1 MSIQARDQLVNG
13 HETVFQRNSQRI
25 DLLNPSLTQTQLI
38 ALLLELTAKGHIL
51 LFTAV
56 RSDHHDD
63 SGLGRP
69 PAFIGTHAHGW
80 AADCWLLNSTAPTD
94 FVDADDARFQR
105 FLADAAASP
114 WLHQIGLAG
123 SADIAANRAA
133 AGSTVFSDDGADH
146 VHLGAQ

>member
-1 MSIQARDQLVNG
+1 MSIQARDALVNG
-13 HETVFQRNSQRI
+13 PNTKFQHNSQRI
-25 DLLNPSLTQTQLI
+25 DLLNPNLTQTDLI
-38 ALLLELTAKGHIL
+38 ALLTELAGKGHII

-69 PAFIGTHAHGW
+69 PGFIGTHAHGW
-80 AADCWLLNSTAPTD
+80 AADVWPLNSPDPTD
-94 FVDADDARFQR
+94 FIDAGDARFQQ
-105 FLADAAASP
+105 FLQDAAASS

-123 SADIAANRAA
+123 TAFTTANQTA
-133 AGSTVFSDDGADH
+133 AGPTAFHDDGADH

>member
-13 HETVFQRNSQRI
+13 PATVFQRNTQRI
-25 DLLNPSLTQTQLI
+25 DLLNPDLTQTQLI
-38 ALLLELTAKGHIL
+38 ALLTELAAKGHII

-56 RSDHHDD
+56 RTDHHDD
-63 SGLGRP
+63 SGLGRA

-80 AADCWLLNSTAPTD
+80 AADVWILNSTNPTD
-94 FVDADDARFQR
+94 FIDASDKRFQQ

-123 SADIAANRAA
+123 SADVPANRSA
-133 AGSTVFSDDGADH
+133 AGDTVFSDDGGDH